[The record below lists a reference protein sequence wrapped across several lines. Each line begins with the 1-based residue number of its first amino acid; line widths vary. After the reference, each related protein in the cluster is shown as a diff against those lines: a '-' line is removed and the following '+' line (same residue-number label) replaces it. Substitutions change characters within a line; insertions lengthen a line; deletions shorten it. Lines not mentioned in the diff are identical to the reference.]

1 MKQPKL
7 RYSEA
12 FYSVQG
18 EGRFV
23 GVPSVFLRTF
33 GCNFECAGFGQ
44 ERGNLIATSEMPYN
58 TDPKA
63 DKNHPDAY
71 KSIEDLPVTPIGC
84 DSSASWAMKYK
95 HLQMTKSVDEVIDH
109 ITSLLPKGTFT
120 GRHGE
125 DIHLVITGGE
135 PLLGWQR
142 VWPALIDELHN
153 EYGLLNVTFETN
165 GSKFCDDNMIDY
177 FNNEGKDVHV
187 TWSTSPKLSI
197 SGETRADTLM
207 PECLVSMNKVNNSF
221 LYNKFVVRDSIDFDE
236 VDEYVDTYKKAGV
249 KLDSVFCMPE
259 GATFEQQALTE
270 RDVAEACMLTGY
282 KFSPRL
288 HINLFG
294 NAWGT

>member
-1 MKQPKL
+1 MKQSKL

-12 FYSVQG
+12 FYSIQG

-44 ERGNLIATSEMPYN
+44 ERGNYLATDQMPYML
-58 TDPKA
+58 DPKG

-71 KSIEDLPVTPIGC
+71 KDISELPVTPVGC

-95 HLQMTKSVDEVIDH
+95 HLQMTKTSDEVFEH
-109 ITSLLPKGTFT
+109 IVSLLPNGKFNEK
-120 GRHGE
+120 E

-142 VWPALIDELHN
+142 VWPELIQMCMN
-153 EYGLLNVTFETN
+153 IGLKNVTFETN
-165 GSKFCDDNMIDY
+165 GTQKVTPALVEF
-177 FNNEGKDVHV
+177 FNANHDKVHV
-187 TWSTSPKLSI
+187 TWSTSPKLSL
-197 SGETRADTLM
+197 SGEKQDEACIPDA
-207 PECLVSMNKVNNSF
+207 LVTMNQVYNSF
-221 LYNKFVVRDSIDFDE
+221 LYNKFVVRDIEDFTE
-236 VDEYVDTYKKAGV
+236 VDYFVLQYQKSGV
-249 KLDSVFCMPE
+249 QIHSVYCMPE
-259 GATFEQQALTE
+259 GATMEQQALTAK
-270 RDVAEACMLTGY
+270 DVAEACMKTGY

-288 HINLFG
+288 HIDLFG